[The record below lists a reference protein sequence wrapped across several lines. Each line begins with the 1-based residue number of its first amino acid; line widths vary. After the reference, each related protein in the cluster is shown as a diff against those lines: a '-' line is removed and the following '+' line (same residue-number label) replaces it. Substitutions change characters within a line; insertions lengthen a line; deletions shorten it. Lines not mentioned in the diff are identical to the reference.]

1 MQTSILRSLAIAFT
15 ATIVFLAANSLSAT
29 EPTNPPTATTP
40 TPHCQ
45 VPCGIYTD
53 QLRFEQMLEDTKTI
67 AKSIT
72 SVETIAQAMKN
83 GEHSPTNFNQMTRW
97 INTKEDHASKIQ
109 KTIADYFLTQR
120 IKESN
125 KALLGRQELELNKD
139 EPATTIRSITA
150 QGKTWLAVFSVMGQ
164 RVHVLDPQLKQL
176 AVLPRQGVL
185 PEQAEQT
192 GRIIDVQFYAQPNQ
206 PPQLLVAWQDA
217 GVESYDL
224 ITNDSMT
231 VSKVRC
237 ESLGAVGSVLAGV
250 ANGRAQTMAGDR
262 HASQDGIQ
270 FVRLS
275 ASDSQLLGVGQTS
288 QGKWSAI
295 GLDEKMAQVW
305 AIETGPQLHEN
316 FVSPIANAKLTSGQ
330 TIWAIADSN
339 RMVHLISGSGQW
351 LGEFEAEG
359 EVSGLCLQLV
369 GGKMLM
375 AISTTAGVECW
386 DLGL

>member
-125 KALLGRQELELNKD
+125 KDYTSQLITAHKVMVAAMICKQDAK
-139 EPATTIRSITA
+139 PATAKALEKAIHDLYRA
-150 QGKTWLAVFSVMGQ
+150 YEGKEPNFEHAE
-164 RVHVLDPQLKQL
+164 KQ
-176 AVLPRQGVL
+176 
-185 PEQAEQT
+185 
-192 GRIIDVQFYAQPNQ
+192 
-206 PPQLLVAWQDA
+206 
-217 GVESYDL
+217 
-224 ITNDSMT
+224 
-231 VSKVRC
+231 
-237 ESLGAVGSVLAGV
+237 
-250 ANGRAQTMAGDR
+250 
-262 HASQDGIQ
+262 
-270 FVRLS
+270 
-275 ASDSQLLGVGQTS
+275 
-288 QGKWSAI
+288 
-295 GLDEKMAQVW
+295 
-305 AIETGPQLHEN
+305 
-316 FVSPIANAKLTSGQ
+316 
-330 TIWAIADSN
+330 
-339 RMVHLISGSGQW
+339 
-351 LGEFEAEG
+351 
-359 EVSGLCLQLV
+359 
-369 GGKMLM
+369 
-375 AISTTAGVECW
+375 
-386 DLGL
+386 